1 MKKILVALLSFLM
14 VFSVASCEN
23 SNSPS
28 EAEKQEAAKAVSDY
42 INDISKD
49 DVVATMIQGGV
60 NVILPLAMGGNAD
73 PDVSALIGA
82 VSGGSLDASLL
93 SNIRNLVNK
102 LEDPAYLE
110 KNLSGVIS
118 NTSAG
123 SEPVT
128 EYELAVTDVVFPAEI
143 DTVLLDVIEG
153 ITEEHYTE
161 ETKGDLEN
169 LDDTKIPFNYPISIE
184 GTVECINPTEHSI
197 FRDET
202 TKYNGSFDVTLNA
215 RVVNSNPHGDIY
227 FKIDD
232 VVISS
237 PSIEITKGDATTPDV
252 ISFDDVTLA
261 LNWCIGKTFP
271 VTAENGDVY
280 LDLSALVDGDFSGLS
295 FVPESGSVTY
305 NGVPFPFLDVIGNL
319 D

>member
-23 SNSPS
+23 SNSLS

-60 NVILPLAMGGNAD
+60 NVILPLVVAD

-110 KNLSGVIS
+110 ENLSGVI

-128 EYELAVTDVVFPAEI
+128 EYEFAVTDVVFPAEI
-143 DTVLLDVIEG
+143 DTFLFDVIEG

-169 LDDTKIPFNYPISIE
+169 LDDTKNPFNYPISIE

-232 VVISS
+232 VIISS

>member
-23 SNSPS
+23 SNSLS

-49 DVVATMIQGGV
+49 DVVATMIQCGV
-60 NVILPLAMGGNAD
+60 NVILPLVVAD

-110 KNLSGVIS
+110 ENLSGVI

-128 EYELAVTDVVFPAEI
+128 EYEFAVTDVVFPAEI
-143 DTVLLDVIEG
+143 DTFLFDVIEG

-169 LDDTKIPFNYPISIE
+169 LDDTKNPFNYPISIE

-202 TKYNGSFDVTLNA
+202 MKYNGSFDVTLNA

>member
-60 NVILPLAMGGNAD
+60 NVILPLAVAD

-110 KNLSGVIS
+110 KNLSGVIN
-118 NTSAG
+118 NTNAG

-128 EYELAVTDVVFPAEI
+128 EYEFAVTDVVFPAEI
-143 DTVLLDVIEG
+143 DTFLLDVIEG

-169 LDDTKIPFNYPISIE
+169 LDDTKNPFNYPISIE
-184 GTVECINPTEHSI
+184 GTVECINPTKHSI
-197 FRDET
+197 FRDPT

-232 VVISS
+232 VIISS

-280 LDLSALVDGDFSGLS
+280 LNLSALKGGDFSGLS

>member
-23 SNSPS
+23 SNSLS

-60 NVILPLAMGGNAD
+60 NVILPLVVAD

-110 KNLSGVIS
+110 ENLSGVI

-128 EYELAVTDVVFPAEI
+128 EYEFAVTDVVFPAEI
-143 DTVLLDVIEG
+143 DTFLFDVIVG

-169 LDDTKIPFNYPISIE
+169 LDDTKIRSI
-184 GTVECINPTEHSI
+184 IRFQS
-197 FRDET
+197 
-202 TKYNGSFDVTLNA
+202 
-215 RVVNSNPHGDIY
+215 RVQ
-227 FKIDD
+227 
-232 VVISS
+232 
-237 PSIEITKGDATTPDV
+237 
-252 ISFDDVTLA
+252 
-261 LNWCIGKTFP
+261 
-271 VTAENGDVY
+271 
-280 LDLSALVDGDFSGLS
+280 
-295 FVPESGSVTY
+295 
-305 NGVPFPFLDVIGNL
+305 
-319 D
+319 

>member
-23 SNSPS
+23 SNSLS

-60 NVILPLAMGGNAD
+60 NVILPLVVAD

-110 KNLSGVIS
+110 ENLSGVI

-128 EYELAVTDVVFPAEI
+128 EYEFAVTDVVFPAEI
-143 DTVLLDVIEG
+143 DTFLFDVIEG

-169 LDDTKIPFNYPISIE
+169 LDDTKNPFNYPISIE

-280 LDLSALVDGDFSGLS
+280 LDLSAL
-295 FVPESGSVTY
+295 
-305 NGVPFPFLDVIGNL
+305 
-319 D
+319 

>member
-23 SNSPS
+23 SNSLS

-60 NVILPLAMGGNAD
+60 NVILPLVVAD

-110 KNLSGVIS
+110 ENLSGVI

-128 EYELAVTDVVFPAEI
+128 EYEFAVTDVVFPAEI
-143 DTVLLDVIEG
+143 DTFLFDVIEG

-169 LDDTKIPFNYPISIE
+169 LDDTKNPFNYPISIE

-232 VVISS
+232 VIISS

-280 LDLSALVDGDFSGLS
+280 LDLSALVNGDFSGLS

>member
-49 DVVATMIQGGV
+49 EVVRTMIQGGV
-60 NVILPLAMGGNAD
+60 NVILPLAVAD

-82 VSGGSLDASLL
+82 VSGGPLDASLL

-110 KNLSGVIS
+110 KNLSGVI
-118 NTSAG
+118 NTSAD

-128 EYELAVTDVVFPAEI
+128 EYEFAVTDVVFPTEI
-143 DTVLLDVIEG
+143 DTFLFDVIEG

-169 LDDTKIPFNYPISIE
+169 LDDTKNPFNYPISIE

>member
-23 SNSPS
+23 SNSLS

-60 NVILPLAMGGNAD
+60 NVILPLVVAD

-110 KNLSGVIS
+110 ENLSGVI

-128 EYELAVTDVVFPAEI
+128 EYEFAVTDVVFPAEI
-143 DTVLLDVIEG
+143 DTFLFDVIVG

-169 LDDTKIPFNYPISIE
+169 LDDTKNPFNYPISIE

>member
-128 EYELAVTDVVFPAEI
+128 EYEFAVTDVVFPAEI

-305 NGVPFPFLDVIGNL
+305 NGVPFPFLDVRGNL